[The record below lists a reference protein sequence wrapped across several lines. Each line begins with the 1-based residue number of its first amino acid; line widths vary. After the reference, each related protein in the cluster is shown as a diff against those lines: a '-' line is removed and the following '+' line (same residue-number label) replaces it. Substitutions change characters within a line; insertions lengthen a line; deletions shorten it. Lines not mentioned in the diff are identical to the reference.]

1 MESVATRD
9 IRIHIKELIK
19 SSNEKQNMIAAKI
32 GISEGYLSKF
42 LSGKEINFWMV
53 REIIRYLDPDNET
66 ELIKQYC
73 LNGVKK
79 KNYPAALEYCYA
91 KRLFSVIENLI
102 DRQIKKEGKISS
114 WSGIYKFMLEYR
126 LSLGSSEYIE
136 KLNDLK
142 SDCHDTKTL
151 LLVLEMYANYQ
162 SRKYELTIDKIGTI
176 QKNINMI
183 SDPFLKMAFSARLE
197 EVSVNLYLKQD
208 NAVFKARE
216 VAHSLRE
223 KNLSVNLNLTA
234 LYILALSY
242 MNESYFLSYEYYKKC
257 IQLLSTF
264 PDRKKELVQNKE
276 EIAILQA
283 FWDKEIPEDYQVTT
297 FAKSLAKKDSLSS
310 FYQHDFYK
318 SYALLFDGIRE
329 ESSEKLLLS
338 LYFFSQQK
346 DQFRSNLPKI
356 YLIKLGF
363 DFNI

>member
-1 MESVATRD
+1 MGILATRD
-9 IRIHIKELIK
+9 IRVHLKEMIK
-19 SSNEKQNMIAAKI
+19 SSDEKQNMIAAKI

-53 REIIRYLDPDNET
+53 REIIRYLDPENET
-66 ELIKQYC
+66 DLMKWHC
-73 LNGVKK
+73 LSGVKK
-79 KNYPAALEYCYA
+79 KNYPAALEYCYT
-91 KRLFSVIENLI
+91 KRLFSVIETLI
-102 DRQIKKEGKISS
+102 ERQIKKEGKISS
-114 WSGIYKFMLEYR
+114 WSEIYKFMLEYR
-126 LSLGSSEYIE
+126 LSLGSFEYIE
-136 KLNDLK
+136 KLNELK

-151 LLVLEMYANYQ
+151 LLILEMYSNYQ
-162 SRKYELTIDKIGTI
+162 SRKYELTLDKIGTI
-176 QKNINMI
+176 QKNINRI
-183 SDPFLKMAFSARLE
+183 SDPFLKTAFSARLE

-216 VAHSLRE
+216 LAHSLRE

-257 IQLLSTF
+257 IDLLSVF

-283 FWDKEIPEDYQVTT
+283 FWGKKVSEDYQVTA
-297 FAKSLAKKDSLSS
+297 FAKSLASQDSLSS
-310 FYQHDFYK
+310 FYQNDFYK
-318 SYALLFDGIRE
+318 RYALLFDGIKE
-329 ESSEKLLLS
+329 KSAEKLLLS

-363 DFNI
+363 NFNI